1 MKLNYIT
8 MMVRDL
14 DQALTF
20 YQDLVGLHILKRF
33 NPGPGEIA
41 CLANAATETKL
52 ELIQFDQVPKV
63 ATQGLVMSYLV
74 TGTTLETLRKK
85 AQDMGYQPSEI
96 IDQAPKP
103 AHFTVADPDGVT
115 VEFSVA

>member
-14 DQALTF
+14 EKSLAF
-20 YQDLVGLHILKRF
+20 YQDLTELHILKRF

-41 CLANAATETKL
+41 FLADDATGTKL
-52 ELIQFDQVPKV
+52 ELIQFDQAPKV
-63 ATQGLVMSYLV
+63 STQGLVMSYLV
-74 TGTTLETLRKK
+74 TGSLTALRQK
-85 AQDMGYQPSEI
+85 ALDLGYQSSEI
-96 IDQAPKP
+96 IEQAPKP

-115 VEFSVA
+115 VEFSGI